1 MQVDF
6 LGVAALTANKIDDG
20 AVTKPAAGQ
29 ANVGNQALPQD
40 TASLSSNSV
49 SVDSLTRQ
57 ALASTEA
64 RAAKVETLRQVVA
77 NAEYALDPSLIAD
90 AIISNGVQQS

>member
-1 MQVDF
+1 MQVDS
-6 LGVAALTANKIDDG
+6 LGTTARAVNETNDG
-20 AVTKPAAGQ
+20 AVAKSALGQ
-29 ANVGNQALPQD
+29 GNIKSSSIPQD
-40 TASLSSNSV
+40 TASLSSSNT

-90 AIISNGVQQS
+90 AVISNGV